1 MTRQEH
7 VCSVRHTDANSEKM
21 VKGGNN
27 GSSPILACKDENG
40 TLKTDKQEIMNRWKQ
55 YFADLMKTDKQIEN
69 QIQAAQIIENETEI
83 ESPTYK

>member
-1 MTRQEH
+1 
-7 VCSVRHTDANSEKM
+7 
-21 VKGGNN
+21 
-27 GSSPILACKDENG
+27 
-40 TLKTDKQEIMNRWKQ
+40 MNRWKQ